1 VGEQVD
7 NVFLVSDKE
16 GRSLDDESKQALKSF
31 FVDSIKEQLLS
42 NPDK

>member
-16 GRSLDDESKQALKSF
+16 GQSLDDENKQALKSF
-31 FVDSIKEQLLS
+31 FVDIVKEQAAI
-42 NPDK
+42 